1 MEHEA
6 APQPIRPDGQYGD
19 YYVLDPESREKKRV
33 RPLRRSYKHVGVR
46 PKHPLRDLTADEAQR
61 YAAQHY
67 IKFEA
72 YPEHPS
78 GVTGRFW
85 TQAQLDS
92 GCRNVTSMGGAIAET
107 YACDPKFYRATFC
120 ASCRAHLPVEE
131 FVWVDDQGRETT
143 DVVGS

>member
-1 MEHEA
+1 MSAIPAATVNLKTMADGGLPEKNGSAIIA
-6 APQPIRPDGQYGD
+6 APKEKCPMTAIDVAKEMAHR
-19 YYVLDPESREKKRV
+19 VAELNRLLES
-33 RPLRRSYKHVGVR
+33 L
-46 PKHPLRDLTADEAQR
+46 DEA
-61 YAAQHY
+61 
-67 IKFEA
+67 
-72 YPEHPS
+72 
-78 GVTGRFW
+78 GRERATW
-85 TQAQLDS
+85 WKVEKAVLQAWVDS